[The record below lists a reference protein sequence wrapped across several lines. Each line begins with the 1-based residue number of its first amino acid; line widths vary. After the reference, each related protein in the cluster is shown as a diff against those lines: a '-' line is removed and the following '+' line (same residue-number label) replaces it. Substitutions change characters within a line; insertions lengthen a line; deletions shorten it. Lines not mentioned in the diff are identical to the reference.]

1 VKIALIDTAQPG
13 AAPQGADL
21 RSVSPMESPPLRL
34 RRALQQVEDLRRR
47 LASSQQESIAVRQQ
61 LEAIAKANAQ
71 LRKFALRHDQHC
83 ASDRQPEGLSRKF
96 TDFCLPVGLD
106 KDATRY
112 IDPLWAKRRR
122 FRKGDGL
129 YCVGEDF
136 KALYLV
142 YAGSCKTV
150 LLTRD
155 GQEQVAGYHLSGE
168 IIGFDGIDT
177 GAHGCQAVALED
189 MEACPLPFDEV
200 ENLARRSGPF
210 GHLLHVWLSRE
221 TARTRELTIVLG
233 TMRSEQRLAAFLLDL
248 SHRYRERGYSSCE
261 FVLRLTRHEIGSYL
275 GLNLETVS
283 RLFSRFQR
291 EDLIQVKGRAIRLLN
306 EVALHQLVDGA

>member
-1 VKIALIDTAQPG
+1 MKTPLSDTAQPRS
-13 AAPQGADL
+13 ALHGADL
-21 RSVSPMESPPLRL
+21 HSVSPMESTPLRL
-34 RRALQQVEDLRRR
+34 RRALQRVEDLRRA
-47 LASSQQESIAVRQQ
+47 LASSQQEWIAARQQ
-61 LEAIAKANAQ
+61 LEAVTKANAQ
-71 LRKFALRHDQHC
+71 LRKFALRHDQDC
-83 ASDRQPEGLSRKF
+83 ACDLQPEGLSRKF
-96 TDFCLPVGLD
+96 TGFCLPVGLD
-106 KDATRY
+106 KEATRY
-112 IDPLWAKRRR
+112 VDPLWAKRTRY
-122 FRKGDGL
+122 RKGDGL
-129 YCVGEDF
+129 YCVGGDF
-136 KALYLV
+136 KALYV
-142 YAGSCKTV
+142 IYAGSCKTV

-177 GAHGCQAVALED
+177 GAHGCQAIALED

-221 TARTRELTIVLG
+221 AARTRALTMVLG
-233 TMRSEQRLAAFLLDL
+233 TMRAEQRLAAFLLDL
-248 SHRYRERGYSSCE
+248 SHRYRDRGYSSCE

-291 EDLIQVKGRAIRLLN
+291 EDLIQAKGRAIRLLN
-306 EVALHQLVDGA
+306 EIALHQLVDGA

>member
-1 VKIALIDTAQPG
+1 MKTALSNTAQLG
-13 AAPQGADL
+13 AALRGADL
-21 RSVSPMESPPLRL
+21 RSVSPMESTPLRL
-34 RRALQQVEDLRRR
+34 RRALEQVEDLRRT

-61 LEAIAKANAQ
+61 LEAVNKANAQ
-71 LRKFALRHDQHC
+71 LRKFALRHDQDC
-83 ASDRQPEGLSRKF
+83 AGDLQSEGLPRKF

-112 IDPLWAKRRR
+112 VDPLWTKRTRY
-122 FRKGDGL
+122 RKGDGL

-136 KALYLV
+136 RALYLI

-177 GAHGCQAVALED
+177 GAHGCQAIALED

-200 ENLARRSGPF
+200 ESLARRSGPF

-233 TMRSEQRLAAFLLDL
+233 TMRAEQRLAVFLLDL

-261 FVLRLTRHEIGSYL
+261 FVLRLTRQEIGSYL

-291 EDLIQVKGRAIRLLN
+291 EDLIQIKGRAVRLLD
-306 EVALHQLVDGA
+306 EVALRQLVDGA